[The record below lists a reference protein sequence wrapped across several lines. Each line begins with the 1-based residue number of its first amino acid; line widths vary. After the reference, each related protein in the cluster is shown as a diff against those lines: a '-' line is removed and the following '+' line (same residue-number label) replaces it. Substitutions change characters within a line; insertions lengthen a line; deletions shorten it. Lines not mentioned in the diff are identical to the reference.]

1 MADLDYIK
9 NRIREMSLTSMIS
22 AANSV
27 HNRSNVSTVH
37 ALFDIAKCGI
47 KYSAGYT
54 DYLNNAFETKTPD
67 ERRETITRGVNNAYV
82 RKLNSPDLDSCFNDK
97 RQLYALYR
105 DFISRDIIDIEKTS
119 ADNFRA
125 FVGDNAKIVV
135 RKTDAKGNDGTFV
148 LNLLGVNDF
157 ENLRERLLNMGLS
170 LAERLVTQHREMERL
185 CGESVAVIRVVTV
198 NNVAVF
204 ACLNSVCGKV
214 KLTAPINEKT
224 GVITSSAVDEQN
236 GMFHRHPLTDRRFY
250 GFKIPLWHDVI
261 SLAERASL
269 VLSSVKYCGFDIAVL
284 PDKPELI
291 DATSFPRHDYYRVC
305 DNSVLRRKI
314 EQRIS
319 NEIN

>member
-9 NRIREMSLTSMIS
+9 NRIKEMSLTSMLS
-22 AANSV
+22 AAASV
-27 HNRSNVSTVH
+27 HNRSNISTVH
-37 ALFDIAKCGI
+37 ALYDIAKCGI

-54 DYLNNAFETKTPD
+54 DYLNNAFETKTSA
-67 ERRETITRGVNNAYV
+67 ERSEIITRGVNNAYV
-82 RKLNSPDLDSCFNDK
+82 RKLNSSDLDSCFNDK

-119 ADNFRA
+119 ADNLKA

-135 RKTDAKGNDGTFV
+135 RKSDAKGSDGTFV

-157 ENLRERLLNMGLS
+157 ENLRERLLNMELC
-170 LAERLVTQHREMERL
+170 LAERLITQHREMERL
-185 CGESVAVIRVVTV
+185 CGDSVGVIRVVTV
-198 NNVAVF
+198 NNITVF
-204 ACLNSVCGKV
+204 ACLNSVYGKV

-224 GVITSSAVDEQN
+224 GIITSSAVDEQN
-236 GMFHRHPLTDRRFY
+236 GMYHRHPLTDYRFC
-250 GFKIPLWHDVI
+250 GFKIPLWNEVV

-291 DATSFPRHDYYRVC
+291 DATSFPRHDYYRIC

-314 EQRIS
+314 EQRI
-319 NEIN
+319 